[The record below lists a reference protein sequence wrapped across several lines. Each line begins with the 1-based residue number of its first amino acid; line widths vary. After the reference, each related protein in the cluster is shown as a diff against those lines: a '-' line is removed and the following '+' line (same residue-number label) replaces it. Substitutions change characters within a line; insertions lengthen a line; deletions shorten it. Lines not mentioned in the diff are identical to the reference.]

1 MLDTKHTVVVDSV
14 LVVEVVEIKNSF
26 GLLAKHNEISQLRF
40 ISSEPHLSSAT
51 SCPAA
56 VEMKIPAKIAAMK
69 TLCFDEYTRRREKEE
84 EISPDNSSIILRG
97 GVISND

>member
-69 TLCFDEYTRRREKEE
+69 TLCFDEIYQEE
-84 EISPDNSSIILRG
+84 GKG
-97 GVISND
+97 GGDFT